1 MVLGKLVAIYQNVWF
16 SREWSNES
24 FKPKSNS
31 IGPHQTKSKLRFN
44 WPVFCCKKNSPV
56 DSKKWPVDID
66 YPKIDDVL
74 THRVWKSILIA
85 LKLLKFPLQN
95 FISNI
100 FIVSNYA
107 NVEVCLWC
115 DPWMIMMVYP
125 PRFYKVAKFKLFILF
140 NTVCDATKY
149 IYRFWHYI

>member
-1 MVLGKLVAIYQNVWF
+1 MNWWQSTKMFDFPGNGQMRVSSQRVIQLVHT
-16 SREWSNES
+16 
-24 FKPKSNS
+24 KPKVSHGS
-31 IGPHQTKSKLRFN
+31 IDLF
-44 WPVFCCKKNSPV
+44 FCWKKNSPV

-66 YPKIDDVL
+66 HAKIDDVPTL
-74 THRVWKSILIA
+74 RLWKSILVA

-100 FIVSNYA
+100 FIVSKYA